1 MKRTFGVLFTAMLMI
16 IITGNLFAQ
25 EMMMMKQMDGEKEEA
40 GADAKKMGGMG
51 MMSGGMM
58 CPMHG
63 NMMGNQG
70 MMGGGM
76 MPMMQ
81 GMMGGNQSMMSGG
94 MMPMMHGMMG
104 GMGMMDMK
112 PYIDGMA
119 EALDLSEEQQANL
132 KALHIAYKKD
142 MIRKRA
148 DKEITE
154 IDLQEL
160 IQQDE
165 PDLDTI
171 KGQIRK
177 VTNLES
183 DMKYAWIKLMVDA
196 KSLLN
201 TNQREKFKKLMMDRE
216 KSMMNCQMMGEKKSE
231 ASMPGTGGRSEHH
244 K

>member
-1 MKRTFGVLFTAMLMI
+1 
-16 IITGNLFAQ
+16 
-25 EMMMMKQMDGEKEEA
+25 
-40 GADAKKMGGMG
+40 

-58 CPMHG
+58 YPMHG

-76 MPMMQ
+76 MYPMHGNMMGNQSVMGGGMMPMMQGMMSGNMMPMMQ
-81 GMMGGNQSMMSGG
+81 GMMG
-94 MMPMMHGMMG
+94 G

-112 PYIDGMA
+112 PHIDDMA
-119 EALDLSEEQQANL
+119 EALDLSEEQQSKL
-132 KALHIAYKKD
+132 KSLHIAYKKD

-148 DKEITE
+148 DKQIAE

-160 IQQDE
+160 VQQGE

-177 VTNLES
+177 ATNLES
-183 DMKYAWIKLMVDA
+183 DMRYAWVKLMVDA

-201 TNQREKFKKLMMDRE
+201 ANQREKFKKLMMDM
-216 KSMMNCQMMGEKKSE
+216 KKTMMTYQMMGGKKVKSDK
-231 ASMPGTGGRSEHH
+231 PTTRDKPDEH
-244 K
+244 